1 MDDRKSAI
9 DFLKTS
15 TAVPQM
21 PDAMPAEWE
30 WPISEQVE
38 KQLKMMGV
46 YDIMREQIYI
56 IGTSASKA
64 KIEIAKS
71 KIDGL
76 TKSMNLI
83 KATMSVLESSGS
95 DVDENRISEIDIRMH
110 LDEDDDSQ
118 E

>member
-9 DFLKTS
+9 DFLKTA
-15 TAVPQM
+15 TAVPQT
-21 PDAMPAEWE
+21 PDAPPAEWE

-46 YDIMREQIYI
+46 YDIMREQVYI

>member
-15 TAVPQM
+15 TAVPQT
-21 PDAMPAEWE
+21 PDATPAEWE

-46 YDIMREQIYI
+46 YDIMREQVYI

>member
-1 MDDRKSAI
+1 MD
-9 DFLKTS
+9 
-15 TAVPQM
+15 
-21 PDAMPAEWE
+21 
-30 WPISEQVE
+30 
-38 KQLKMMGV
+38 
-46 YDIMREQIYI
+46 REFYE
-56 IGTSASKA
+56 TV
-64 KIEIAKS
+64 IEFRADGIARTKDE
-71 KIDGL
+71 IDGL

>member
-1 MDDRKSAI
+1 MDDRKSEI
-9 DFLKTS
+9 DFFKT
-15 TAVPQM
+15 
-21 PDAMPAEWE
+21 AMAAPPTPEKAPEEWE